1 MSESQGEKFVR
12 NYVWGVRAPGV
23 EIEYKEWKE
32 KRFQNKSSA
41 TTILWILGWLA
52 LLLGIPGVV
61 LALVKGPGAWGV
73 GNLRPWGT
81 PVAQFVFWIG
91 VAHAGTLLAAFFQ
104 LMRIPWRG
112 LLSRIAEV
120 ITLAALVTA
129 FVYPVLHLGRP
140 WLSGRMLI
148 SPFSLH
154 TPNLLAPLSWD
165 LLAVLSYMFLSLWYF
180 LLAWYPERYRSRIL
194 SGLGWSSVQDTTKV
208 LAWLLV
214 PMVLLVHSIVSLDFA
229 MLSVDSWRNT
239 LLPVKFLLSAVVSGL
254 LVVLLINDL
263 YRSMYRASDFLAAG
277 TPFPLDKWLANLFA
291 VLFFVQIYS
300 GVFGMIRG
308 SYPLP
313 GGFWL
318 LLVAAGLAQIFR
330 YKFWYNHH
338 FFRTALALLLL
349 LLMGA
354 ERFLF
359 TANPGWSWATL
370 SGNASVGWVDLSL
383 ISGGLG
389 LFFLL
394 LWGILS
400 RIQPFSALELHAD
413 KQEALPEKLLEPVN
427 LDLEAVK
434 EENFAA
440 EDSDHPGIETRW
452 MAGFFPSREQARQA
466 AWGLIRSG
474 YRHWRSMGPS
484 PVTDGQSQ
492 SLWHSGPVVLLVFS
506 IFLAGIFGGLT
517 LLLNFHGNA
526 VETTLLHYVVQA
538 VLAIHDQTLLLVP
551 LFTGYQ
557 GPFWIYLLM
566 WSVLGAL
573 WCTGTLYFWVAVF
586 RWKIYSA
593 LNTTHPVFQRLNE
606 ETWALVVPACGSEEK
621 ELEIFFGSAGA
632 VSLYV
637 YEHSPDLEINIPAN
651 ESRPG
656 HQQSKLLRIGL
667 ALPIL
672 YIIGWLAIPPL
683 TDFWQQKY
691 EAPVSA
697 HSSLEPFYG
706 SDSTA
711 RSVWIAK
718 NALPQNMQPGLG
730 RWEQRDS
737 VYQDHIQQV
746 FLGQCALCHGTAGQ
760 SGQPLNEMLPAP
772 MPFTSSQSRN
782 LSDRDLYLRI
792 RDGKNYMP
800 AFGGRLSRETMSGLA
815 LYVRFL
821 AESADTDTV
830 QSGVIDE

>member
-1 MSESQGEKFVR
+1 VSEVKGEKFIR
-12 NYVWGVRAPGV
+12 NYAWGVRAPGV
-23 EIEYKEWKE
+23 EVEYEEWK
-32 KRFQNKSSA
+32 KQRPQNKSSA
-41 TTILWILGWLA
+41 VTLLWVLGWVA
-52 LLLGIPGVV
+52 LLLGIPGAV
-61 LALVKGPGAWGV
+61 LALVKGPGSWGV

-194 SGLGWSSVQDTTKV
+194 SGSGWSRVQETTKV

-214 PMVLLVHSIVSLDFA
+214 PMVLLVHSIVALDFA
-229 MLSVDSWRNT
+229 MLPVDSWRST

-263 YRSMYRASDFLAAG
+263 YRKIYNASEFLAPG
-277 TPFPLDKWLANLFA
+277 SPFPLDKWLANLFA
-291 VLFFVQIYS
+291 VVLFIQIYN

-308 SYPLP
+308 GYPLP
-313 GGFWL
+313 GGFWV
-318 LLVAAGLAQIFR
+318 LLVAASLAQIFR

-338 FFRTALALLLL
+338 IFRTALTIVLL

-359 TANPGWSWATL
+359 TANPGWNWARLTG
-370 SGNASVGWVDLSL
+370 SAGIGWVDLSL
-383 ISGGLG
+383 ISGGFG
-389 LFFLL
+389 LFLLL

-413 KQEALPEKLLEPVN
+413 KREILPEKLLEPVN
-427 LDLEAVK
+427 LDLDSFNAEHSDS
-434 EENFAA
+434 
-440 EDSDHPGIETRW
+440 EDSVQAEFEISW
-452 MAGFFPSREQARQA
+452 VAGFFPSREQARQA
-466 AWGLIRSG
+466 AWGLVRSG
-474 YRHWRSMGPS
+474 YRHWRSIGPS
-484 PVTDGQSQ
+484 PVTDGQSY
-492 SLWHSGPVVLLVFS
+492 SLWHSGPVVLLAFSVF
-506 IFLAGIFGGLT
+506 LLGIFGSLA
-517 LLLNFHGNA
+517 LVLNFHGNA
-526 VETTLLHYVVQA
+526 AEATLLHYVVQA
-538 VLAIHDQTLLLVP
+538 LFKIQDQTLLLVP
-551 LFTGYQ
+551 IFTGYQ
-557 GPFWIYLLM
+557 GPDWMYLLM

-573 WCTGTLYFWVAVF
+573 WCTGTLYFWVTVF
-586 RWKIYSA
+586 QWKKYSA
-593 LNTTHPVFQRLNE
+593 LNTKHPVFQRLNE
-606 ETWALVVPACGSEEK
+606 ETWALVVPARGKEEK

-632 VSLYV
+632 VSLYA
-637 YEHSPDLEINIPAN
+637 YEKSPDLEATVPADQAKPNIK
-651 ESRPG
+651 
-656 HQQSKLLRIGL
+656 QSKLLRIGL

-672 YIIGWLAIPPL
+672 YVLGWLMIPL
-683 TDFWQQKY
+683 FTDIWQQNY
-691 EAPVSA
+691 EAPLERQSA
-697 HSSLEPFYG
+697 IASIKD
-706 SDSTA
+706 SDSSG
-711 RSVWIAK
+711 RSGWIAP
-718 NALPQNMQPGLG
+718 NALPQNVLPGLG
-730 RWEQRDS
+730 RWEDRDS
-737 VYQDHIQQV
+737 VYQDHIEQV
-746 FLGQCALCHGTAGQ
+746 FLGHCALCHGPFGE
-760 SGQPLNEMLPAP
+760 SGQPLNELLPAP
-772 MPFTSSQSRN
+772 MPFTGEGTR
-782 LSDRDLYLRI
+782 LLDERELYSRI
-792 RDGKNYMP
+792 RDGKGYMP
-800 AFGGRLSRETMSGLA
+800 AFGDRLSRETISGLV

-821 AESADTDTV
+821 AGTKETDTT